1 MLDLS
6 VVLLTFGLAAAIVNP
21 APPTAPQ
28 ATPPVAQTEVRI
40 NQVIAPAHFS
50 ATQPA
55 ALLDGEQ
62 ASKTDINYT
71 PHSDEQTWHFDAQ
84 GNPAD
89 QASAG
94 GYYRKSLGKT
104 ADGRLVVQDYYQDS
118 GKPQTAPFI
127 LKENANPH
135 DFSGD
140 NSDSK
145 TVWYRKDGSLD
156 AIQDYRD
163 GKPFGRLNIYDDG
176 RLVAQFARDDEQT
189 EDPADPYNQLD
200 IAKGIR
206 LYYPSGNIMAFIDY
220 EDDER
225 AELYYREDGSPFL
238 ATLLDSDGKIKEIT
252 SWDKNGGYLAD
263 GPDEAELDAID
274 SRRKALLTRIANL
287 EFMGGAPAESALPKP
302 AAQPALLPES
312 VLDAKQ
318 ASKISIDY
326 TAESDGKTW
335 YFDRD
340 GKPVTAASAG
350 GYYRKSLGKTAD
362 GRLVAQDYYQD
373 SNTPQTAPFILMKD
387 ADPHNFSNDTVD
399 SKIVWYKEDGSVS
412 SVVPMRGGKPQ
423 GRQNYYQNGRLIA
436 QSALP
441 DGVEEDKDDPY
452 GKLANDVRY
461 YHENG
466 HILYLQGESAIEP
479 PYHTIIYDPAGT
491 PLAGLYLGKNPDDVE
506 VEHFSDTKEAQDAL
520 HAALERRKAIRERI
534 FKEDEDGSH
543 KTDTIDLPAPAA
555 QPGLHPESLLDAKQA
570 TAHAIDY
577 QADSENQIWYF
588 DVHGN
593 PTDKASAGG
602 YYRKSLGKT
611 ADGRLVAQDYYQD
624 SDAPQTAPFA
634 LVKDANPHN
643 FDNDIA
649 DSKIIWYR
657 KDGSTYA
664 VQTFKDGK
672 PTSRMNIYENGR
684 LVAQSAL
691 PAGVSEADDPYSSAG
706 DINNGMRYYY
716 PSGHLLALEHYY
728 TNQREEILYDN
739 EGKPLFTYRER
750 PGEPLARWNGMEE
763 HHPEQGQA
771 LEDAYT
777 RREQIQQMIEATAV
791 GSADKKATSDAD
803 GEKAAATATNPLP
816 CEAGEGGGGGVK
828 TRAATATDCS
838 QPTELPLPPVGEG
851 GDGVSPQPTDDKAG
865 NATAPAA
872 AEGKADAEKATPS
885 ELPPSSAGEGGDG
898 VSAQATDAKTD
909 NATNPLPCEAG
920 EGGGVK
926 TRSATA
932 TDCSQPT
939 ELPLPPVGEGG
950 DGVSP
955 QAADAKTETNGDR
968 KYNLGL
974 SLPLDSIQPDSLQAP
989 AAQTARLP
997 ENLLDA
1003 KQAAENP
1010 IDYTPATAPD
1020 LYADRDGKPSEQP
1033 TPGGFTRKTLGKTAD
1048 GRLVV
1053 QDYYQDSGT
1062 PQTAPLT
1069 LKKDAD
1075 PRDFTT
1081 AAVDGKAVWYS
1092 TAGDILAIQQYQN
1105 GAPVSRLNYYH
1116 AGRLAIQSRLPQGV
1130 SEADDPYS
1138 SAGDASK
1145 GERYYYQ
1152 NGQLLALDYDSRLDP
1167 NIRKILYDE
1176 NGQPLAA
1183 WRGERTND
1191 IVTTSSWNTL
1201 NNTPAAEQ
1209 TARRQTF
1216 DAALARKAE
1225 LQKLLHA
1232 ESELNAPADGDKAPS
1247 ATPDSQPAPSAAP
1260 PTTTHNHTGDDNV
1273 ALLLQEPAAHPDS
1286 KYNLHPRIWMSAG
1299 IEPDSMAAPP
1309 ALPAL
1314 PASEYDAAEAAK
1326 TDITYT
1332 PYPQAEKTYT
1342 RDSSYSTRKIL
1353 GETAD
1358 GRLVIQDYYANSD
1371 QPRTAPYILNKYG
1384 DKQDAGT
1391 IHADSKLVWYRQDGS
1406 VYAVQRYHAG
1416 HPAGHLSYYQ
1426 NGRLIAQHAS
1436 DVPDPYSIAGKVAS
1450 GTRYYDDD
1458 GHILALEYHQ
1468 GRVLGCGMT
1477 GYCEE
1482 AESLYAPD
1490 GSPLAAW
1497 HGEQTNDIVS
1507 IRSWN
1512 SLNTTP
1518 AAEQAARRKTFDAA
1532 LTRWEE
1538 IKQDLN
1544 GQDINSYYES
1554 PNAETR
1560 EPSQPDIAAA
1570 LLPDTLAAPA
1580 DLPAPTLAEN
1590 VLDAKQAAENP
1601 IDYTPLNYPD
1611 HYADRYGKPTRRPV
1625 HDGYIRKILGKT
1637 ADGRLVAQDYR
1648 KNDNSAQTAPFT
1660 LKKDADPRDFTT
1672 DAVDGKLVWHNP
1684 DGSVRAVQQYQNGAA
1699 TSPLRYYHEGRL
1711 AIQYTPADRTRYY
1724 HPNGQLLAVGEYF
1737 NYTLYDDQGKPL
1749 VAQTVRLGHLR
1760 DHKHWDSLNNTPA
1773 EQQRARRQ
1781 TYNAAIARGRRLH
1794 QMLQEDGHL
1803 YLFPNIKPQA
1813 IPADDEKTATLPA
1826 PPALPAPTLPE
1837 NLLDAKQAAENPIDY
1852 TPATAPDLYAD
1863 RDGKPSEQPTP
1874 GGFIRKTLG
1883 KTADGRLVVQ
1893 DYYQDSG
1900 TPQTAPLTL
1909 KKDAD
1914 PRDFSTDAVD
1924 GKLVWYAPD
1933 GDILAIQQ
1941 YQNGEAISPL
1951 HYYHEGR
1958 LAIATPQP
1966 GLPFDDLYN
1975 SAGEISRG
1983 LRYYHKNGQILALE
1997 RENTCNSVH
2006 CKRWQAL
2013 YDDQGQPLFTENL
2026 EKHGCIADWKYWNA
2040 INQAPEAQQMARY
2053 HILETVRKRQE
2064 TLQGLLTATGSR

>member
-6 VVLLTFGLAAAIVNP
+6 VVLLTFGLAAALVNP
-21 APPTAPQ
+21 APPAAPQ
-28 ATPPVAQTEVRI
+28 PTPPVAQTEVRI
-40 NQVIAPAHFS
+40 NQVIAPKPLK

-62 ASKTDINYT
+62 AAKTDINYT
-71 PHSDEQTWHFDAQ
+71 PRSDEQTWYFDAQ

-127 LKENANPH
+127 LKEDYDPH
-135 DFSGD
+135 DFNGES
-140 NSDSK
+140 SDSK

-252 SWDKNGGYLAD
+252 SWDKNGGYLAE
-263 GPDEAELDAID
+263 GPDDSELDAID

-287 EFMGGAPAESALPKP
+287 EFMGDTSAESALPTP

-340 GKPVTAASAG
+340 SKPTDKASAG
-350 GYYRKSLGKTAD
+350 GYYRKSLGHTAD

-387 ADPHNFSNDTVD
+387 ADPSDFSTETVD

-412 SVVPMRGGKPQ
+412 SIVPMRGGKPQ
-423 GRQNYYQNGRLIA
+423 GRQHYYQNGRLIA

-479 PYHTIIYDPAGT
+479 PYHIIIYDPAGT

-534 FKEDEDGSH
+534 FKEDEDGLH
-543 KTDTIDLPAPAA
+543 KTDIIDLPAPAA

-611 ADGRLVAQDYYQD
+611 ADGRLVVQDYYQD

-649 DSKIIWYR
+649 DGKIIWYR

-691 PAGVSEADDPYSSAG
+691 PAGVSEADDPYNSAG
-706 DINNGMRYYY
+706 DINSGMRYYY
-716 PSGHLLALEHYY
+716 PSGHLLALEHNY
-728 TNQREEILYDN
+728 TNYREEILYDP
-739 EGKPLFTYRER
+739 EGKPLATYQDSRDR
-750 PGEPLARWNGMEE
+750 LARWSVLDE
-763 HHPEQGQA
+763 HPEQGQA

-791 GSADKKATSDAD
+791 GSADAQAASDAD

-838 QPTELPLPPVGEG
+838 QPTELPLPPAGEG
-851 GDGVSPQPTDDKAG
+851 GDGVSPQAADAKADNTTNPHPCEAG
-865 NATAPAA
+865 EGGGVKTRAATATDCSQPT
-872 AEGKADAEKATPS
+872 KQP
-885 ELPPSSAGEGGDG
+885 LPPVGKGGDG
-898 VSAQATDAKTD
+898 VSPQAADAKAD
-909 NATNPLPCEAG
+909 NTTNPLPCEAG
-920 EGGGVK
+920 EGGGGGVK
-926 TRSATA
+926 TRAATATDCSQPTELPLPPVGEGGDGVSAQAADAKADSATAPAAAEGKADTEKAAPAELPLPPVGEGGDGVSAQAADAKADNATAPAAVESKADAAKAAPTELPLPPVGEGGDGVSPQAADAKADNTTNPHPCEAGEGGGVKTRAATA

-955 QAADAKTETNGDR
+955 QASDAKTETNSDR

-989 AAQTARLP
+989 AAQTAR
-997 ENLLDA
+997 
-1003 KQAAENP
+1003 
-1010 IDYTPATAPD
+1010 
-1020 LYADRDGKPSEQP
+1020 
-1033 TPGGFTRKTLGKTAD
+1033 
-1048 GRLVV
+1048 
-1053 QDYYQDSGT
+1053 
-1062 PQTAPLT
+1062 
-1069 LKKDAD
+1069 
-1075 PRDFTT
+1075 
-1081 AAVDGKAVWYS
+1081 
-1092 TAGDILAIQQYQN
+1092 
-1105 GAPVSRLNYYH
+1105 
-1116 AGRLAIQSRLPQGV
+1116 
-1130 SEADDPYS
+1130 
-1138 SAGDASK
+1138 
-1145 GERYYYQ
+1145 
-1152 NGQLLALDYDSRLDP
+1152 
-1167 NIRKILYDE
+1167 
-1176 NGQPLAA
+1176 
-1183 WRGERTND
+1183 
-1191 IVTTSSWNTL
+1191 
-1201 NNTPAAEQ
+1201 
-1209 TARRQTF
+1209 
-1216 DAALARKAE
+1216 
-1225 LQKLLHA
+1225 
-1232 ESELNAPADGDKAPS
+1232 
-1247 ATPDSQPAPSAAP
+1247 
-1260 PTTTHNHTGDDNV
+1260 
-1273 ALLLQEPAAHPDS
+1273 
-1286 KYNLHPRIWMSAG
+1286 
-1299 IEPDSMAAPP
+1299 
-1309 ALPAL
+1309 
-1314 PASEYDAAEAAK
+1314 
-1326 TDITYT
+1326 
-1332 PYPQAEKTYT
+1332 
-1342 RDSSYSTRKIL
+1342 
-1353 GETAD
+1353 
-1358 GRLVIQDYYANSD
+1358 
-1371 QPRTAPYILNKYG
+1371 
-1384 DKQDAGT
+1384 
-1391 IHADSKLVWYRQDGS
+1391 
-1406 VYAVQRYHAG
+1406 
-1416 HPAGHLSYYQ
+1416 
-1426 NGRLIAQHAS
+1426 
-1436 DVPDPYSIAGKVAS
+1436 
-1450 GTRYYDDD
+1450 
-1458 GHILALEYHQ
+1458 
-1468 GRVLGCGMT
+1468 
-1477 GYCEE
+1477 
-1482 AESLYAPD
+1482 
-1490 GSPLAAW
+1490 
-1497 HGEQTNDIVS
+1497 
-1507 IRSWN
+1507 
-1512 SLNTTP
+1512 
-1518 AAEQAARRKTFDAA
+1518 
-1532 LTRWEE
+1532 
-1538 IKQDLN
+1538 
-1544 GQDINSYYES
+1544 
-1554 PNAETR
+1554 
-1560 EPSQPDIAAA
+1560 
-1570 LLPDTLAAPA
+1570 
-1580 DLPAPTLAEN
+1580 
-1590 VLDAKQAAENP
+1590 
-1601 IDYTPLNYPD
+1601 
-1611 HYADRYGKPTRRPV
+1611 
-1625 HDGYIRKILGKT
+1625 
-1637 ADGRLVAQDYR
+1637 
-1648 KNDNSAQTAPFT
+1648 
-1660 LKKDADPRDFTT
+1660 
-1672 DAVDGKLVWHNP
+1672 
-1684 DGSVRAVQQYQNGAA
+1684 
-1699 TSPLRYYHEGRL
+1699 
-1711 AIQYTPADRTRYY
+1711 
-1724 HPNGQLLAVGEYF
+1724 
-1737 NYTLYDDQGKPL
+1737 
-1749 VAQTVRLGHLR
+1749 
-1760 DHKHWDSLNNTPA
+1760 
-1773 EQQRARRQ
+1773 
-1781 TYNAAIARGRRLH
+1781 
-1794 QMLQEDGHL
+1794 
-1803 YLFPNIKPQA
+1803 
-1813 IPADDEKTATLPA
+1813 
-1826 PPALPAPTLPE
+1826 LPE

-1909 KKDAD
+1909 KKGAD
-1914 PRDFSTDAVD
+1914 PRDFTTAAVD
-1924 GKLVWYAPD
+1924 GKAVWYSTA

-1941 YQNGEAISPL
+1941 YQNGAPVSRL
-1951 HYYHEGR
+1951 NYYHAGR
-1958 LAIATPQP
+1958 LVIQSRLPQGVSEAEDP
-1966 GLPFDDLYN
+1966 YSSVGDA
-1975 SAGEISRG
+1975 SKGE
-1983 LRYYHKNGQILALE
+1983 RYYYQNGQLLALDYDS
-1997 RENTCNSVH
+1997 RLDPNIR
-2006 CKRWQAL
+2006 KIL
-2013 YDDQGQPLFTENL
+2013 YDENGQPLAAW
-2026 EKHGCIADWKYWNA
+2026 HGERSNDIVTTSSWNTLNNTPA
-2040 INQAPEAQQMARY
+2040 AEQTARRQTFDAALARKAELQKLLHAESELNAPTDGDKAPSATPDSQPAPSAATPTT
-2053 HILETVRKRQE
+2053 HNHTGDGNVAP
-2064 TLQGLLTATGSR
+2064 LL

>member
-6 VVLLTFGLAAAIVNP
+6 VVLLTFGLAAALVNP
-21 APPTAPQ
+21 APPAAPQ
-28 ATPPVAQTEVRI
+28 PTPPVAQTEVRI
-40 NQVIAPAHFS
+40 NQVIAPKPLK

-62 ASKTDINYT
+62 AAKTDINYT
-71 PHSDEQTWHFDAQ
+71 PRSDEQTWYFDAQ

-127 LKENANPH
+127 LKEDYDPH
-135 DFSGD
+135 DFNGES
-140 NSDSK
+140 SDSK

-252 SWDKNGGYLAD
+252 SWDKNGGYLAE
-263 GPDEAELDAID
+263 GPDDSELDAID

-287 EFMGGAPAESALPKP
+287 EFMGDTSAESALPTP

-340 GKPVTAASAG
+340 SKPTDKASAG
-350 GYYRKSLGKTAD
+350 GYYRKSLGHTAD

-387 ADPHNFSNDTVD
+387 ADPSDFSTETVD

-412 SVVPMRGGKPQ
+412 SIVPMRGGKPQ
-423 GRQNYYQNGRLIA
+423 GRQHYYQNGRLIA

-479 PYHTIIYDPAGT
+479 PYHIIIYDPAGT

-534 FKEDEDGSH
+534 FKEDEDGLH
-543 KTDTIDLPAPAA
+543 KTDIIDLPAPAA

-611 ADGRLVAQDYYQD
+611 ADGRLVVQDYYQD

-649 DSKIIWYR
+649 DGKIIWYR

-691 PAGVSEADDPYSSAG
+691 PAGVSEADDPYNSAG
-706 DINNGMRYYY
+706 DINSGMRYYY
-716 PSGHLLALEHYY
+716 PSGHLLALEHNY
-728 TNQREEILYDN
+728 TNYREEILYDP
-739 EGKPLFTYRER
+739 EGKPLATYQDSRDR
-750 PGEPLARWNGMEE
+750 LARWSVLDE
-763 HHPEQGQA
+763 HPEQGQA

-791 GSADKKATSDAD
+791 GSADAQAASDAD

-838 QPTELPLPPVGEG
+838 QPTKQPLPPVG
-851 GDGVSPQPTDDKAG
+851 K
-865 NATAPAA
+865 
-872 AEGKADAEKATPS
+872 
-885 ELPPSSAGEGGDG
+885 
-898 VSAQATDAKTD
+898 
-909 NATNPLPCEAG
+909 
-920 EGGGVK
+920 
-926 TRSATA
+926 
-932 TDCSQPT
+932 
-939 ELPLPPVGEGG
+939 GG

-955 QAADAKTETNGDR
+955 QASDAKTETNSDR

-989 AAQTARLP
+989 AAQTAR
-997 ENLLDA
+997 
-1003 KQAAENP
+1003 
-1010 IDYTPATAPD
+1010 
-1020 LYADRDGKPSEQP
+1020 
-1033 TPGGFTRKTLGKTAD
+1033 
-1048 GRLVV
+1048 
-1053 QDYYQDSGT
+1053 
-1062 PQTAPLT
+1062 
-1069 LKKDAD
+1069 
-1075 PRDFTT
+1075 
-1081 AAVDGKAVWYS
+1081 
-1092 TAGDILAIQQYQN
+1092 
-1105 GAPVSRLNYYH
+1105 
-1116 AGRLAIQSRLPQGV
+1116 
-1130 SEADDPYS
+1130 
-1138 SAGDASK
+1138 
-1145 GERYYYQ
+1145 
-1152 NGQLLALDYDSRLDP
+1152 
-1167 NIRKILYDE
+1167 
-1176 NGQPLAA
+1176 
-1183 WRGERTND
+1183 
-1191 IVTTSSWNTL
+1191 
-1201 NNTPAAEQ
+1201 
-1209 TARRQTF
+1209 
-1216 DAALARKAE
+1216 
-1225 LQKLLHA
+1225 
-1232 ESELNAPADGDKAPS
+1232 
-1247 ATPDSQPAPSAAP
+1247 
-1260 PTTTHNHTGDDNV
+1260 
-1273 ALLLQEPAAHPDS
+1273 
-1286 KYNLHPRIWMSAG
+1286 
-1299 IEPDSMAAPP
+1299 
-1309 ALPAL
+1309 
-1314 PASEYDAAEAAK
+1314 
-1326 TDITYT
+1326 
-1332 PYPQAEKTYT
+1332 
-1342 RDSSYSTRKIL
+1342 
-1353 GETAD
+1353 
-1358 GRLVIQDYYANSD
+1358 
-1371 QPRTAPYILNKYG
+1371 
-1384 DKQDAGT
+1384 
-1391 IHADSKLVWYRQDGS
+1391 
-1406 VYAVQRYHAG
+1406 
-1416 HPAGHLSYYQ
+1416 
-1426 NGRLIAQHAS
+1426 
-1436 DVPDPYSIAGKVAS
+1436 
-1450 GTRYYDDD
+1450 
-1458 GHILALEYHQ
+1458 
-1468 GRVLGCGMT
+1468 
-1477 GYCEE
+1477 
-1482 AESLYAPD
+1482 
-1490 GSPLAAW
+1490 
-1497 HGEQTNDIVS
+1497 
-1507 IRSWN
+1507 
-1512 SLNTTP
+1512 
-1518 AAEQAARRKTFDAA
+1518 
-1532 LTRWEE
+1532 
-1538 IKQDLN
+1538 
-1544 GQDINSYYES
+1544 
-1554 PNAETR
+1554 
-1560 EPSQPDIAAA
+1560 
-1570 LLPDTLAAPA
+1570 
-1580 DLPAPTLAEN
+1580 
-1590 VLDAKQAAENP
+1590 
-1601 IDYTPLNYPD
+1601 
-1611 HYADRYGKPTRRPV
+1611 
-1625 HDGYIRKILGKT
+1625 
-1637 ADGRLVAQDYR
+1637 
-1648 KNDNSAQTAPFT
+1648 
-1660 LKKDADPRDFTT
+1660 
-1672 DAVDGKLVWHNP
+1672 
-1684 DGSVRAVQQYQNGAA
+1684 
-1699 TSPLRYYHEGRL
+1699 
-1711 AIQYTPADRTRYY
+1711 
-1724 HPNGQLLAVGEYF
+1724 
-1737 NYTLYDDQGKPL
+1737 
-1749 VAQTVRLGHLR
+1749 
-1760 DHKHWDSLNNTPA
+1760 
-1773 EQQRARRQ
+1773 
-1781 TYNAAIARGRRLH
+1781 
-1794 QMLQEDGHL
+1794 
-1803 YLFPNIKPQA
+1803 
-1813 IPADDEKTATLPA
+1813 
-1826 PPALPAPTLPE
+1826 LPE

-1909 KKDAD
+1909 KKGAD
-1914 PRDFSTDAVD
+1914 PRDFTTAAVD
-1924 GKLVWYAPD
+1924 GKAVWYSTA

-1941 YQNGEAISPL
+1941 YQNGAPVSRL
-1951 HYYHEGR
+1951 NYYHAGR
-1958 LAIATPQP
+1958 LVIQSRLPQGVSEAEDP
-1966 GLPFDDLYN
+1966 YSSVGDA
-1975 SAGEISRG
+1975 SKGE
-1983 LRYYHKNGQILALE
+1983 RYYYQNGQLLALDYDS
-1997 RENTCNSVH
+1997 RLDPNIR
-2006 CKRWQAL
+2006 KIL
-2013 YDDQGQPLFTENL
+2013 YDENGQPLAAW
-2026 EKHGCIADWKYWNA
+2026 HGERSNDIVTTSSWNTLNNTPA
-2040 INQAPEAQQMARY
+2040 AEQTARRQTFDAALARKAELQKLLHAESELNAPTDGDKAPSATPDSQPAPSAATPTT
-2053 HILETVRKRQE
+2053 HNHTGDGNVAP
-2064 TLQGLLTATGSR
+2064 LL

>member
-6 VVLLTFGLAAAIVNP
+6 VVLLTFGLAAALVNP
-21 APPTAPQ
+21 APPAAPQ
-28 ATPPVAQTEVRI
+28 PTPPVAQTEVRI
-40 NQVIAPAHFS
+40 NQVIAPKPLK

-62 ASKTDINYT
+62 AAKTDINYT
-71 PHSDEQTWHFDAQ
+71 PRSDEQTWYFDAQ

-127 LKENANPH
+127 LKEDYDPH
-135 DFSGD
+135 DFNGES
-140 NSDSK
+140 SDSK

-252 SWDKNGGYLAD
+252 SWDKNGGYLAE
-263 GPDEAELDAID
+263 GPDDSELDAID

-287 EFMGGAPAESALPKP
+287 EFMGDTSAESALPTP

-340 GKPVTAASAG
+340 SKPTDKASAG

-412 SVVPMRGGKPQ
+412 SIVPMRGGKPQ

-543 KTDTIDLPAPAA
+543 KTDIIDLPAPAA

-611 ADGRLVAQDYYQD
+611 ADGRLVVQDYYQD

-649 DSKIIWYR
+649 DGKIIWYR

-716 PSGHLLALEHYY
+716 PSGHLLSLEQYY
-728 TNQREEILYDN
+728 ANQREEILYDN

-771 LEDAYT
+771 LKDAYT

-791 GSADKKATSDAD
+791 DSANEKAASDAD

-838 QPTELPLPPVGEG
+838 QPTELPLPPAGEG
-851 GDGVSPQPTDDKAG
+851 GDGVSPQAADAKAD
-865 NATAPAA
+865 NTTAPAA
-872 AEGKADAEKATPS
+872 AEGKADAEKATPA
-885 ELPPSSAGEGGDG
+885 ELPLPPVGEGGDG
-898 VSAQATDAKTD
+898 VSAQAADAKAD
-909 NATNPLPCEAG
+909 SAAAAEAKADAEKAAT
-920 EGGGVK
+920 
-926 TRSATA
+926 
-932 TDCSQPT
+932 T

-955 QAADAKTETNGDR
+955 QAADAKADNATADDN
-968 KYNLGL
+968 
-974 SLPLDSIQPDSLQAP
+974 QAI
-989 AAQTARLP
+989 
-997 ENLLDA
+997 LDA

-1010 IDYTPATAPD
+1010 IDYTAAPAPD

-1033 TPGGFTRKTLGKTAD
+1033 VPGGFVRKTLGKTAD

-1069 LKKDAD
+1069 LKKGAD

-1092 TAGDILAIQQYQN
+1092 VEGDI
-1105 GAPVSRLNYYH
+1105 
-1116 AGRLAIQSRLPQGV
+1116 
-1130 SEADDPYS
+1130 
-1138 SAGDASK
+1138 
-1145 GERYYYQ
+1145 
-1152 NGQLLALDYDSRLDP
+1152 
-1167 NIRKILYDE
+1167 
-1176 NGQPLAA
+1176 
-1183 WRGERTND
+1183 
-1191 IVTTSSWNTL
+1191 
-1201 NNTPAAEQ
+1201 
-1209 TARRQTF
+1209 F
-1216 DAALARKAE
+1216 
-1225 LQKLLHA
+1225 
-1232 ESELNAPADGDKAPS
+1232 
-1247 ATPDSQPAPSAAP
+1247 
-1260 PTTTHNHTGDDNV
+1260 
-1273 ALLLQEPAAHPDS
+1273 
-1286 KYNLHPRIWMSAG
+1286 
-1299 IEPDSMAAPP
+1299 
-1309 ALPAL
+1309 
-1314 PASEYDAAEAAK
+1314 
-1326 TDITYT
+1326 
-1332 PYPQAEKTYT
+1332 
-1342 RDSSYSTRKIL
+1342 
-1353 GETAD
+1353 
-1358 GRLVIQDYYANSD
+1358 
-1371 QPRTAPYILNKYG
+1371 
-1384 DKQDAGT
+1384 
-1391 IHADSKLVWYRQDGS
+1391 
-1406 VYAVQRYHAG
+1406 
-1416 HPAGHLSYYQ
+1416 
-1426 NGRLIAQHAS
+1426 
-1436 DVPDPYSIAGKVAS
+1436 
-1450 GTRYYDDD
+1450 
-1458 GHILALEYHQ
+1458 
-1468 GRVLGCGMT
+1468 
-1477 GYCEE
+1477 
-1482 AESLYAPD
+1482 
-1490 GSPLAAW
+1490 
-1497 HGEQTNDIVS
+1497 
-1507 IRSWN
+1507 
-1512 SLNTTP
+1512 
-1518 AAEQAARRKTFDAA
+1518 
-1532 LTRWEE
+1532 
-1538 IKQDLN
+1538 
-1544 GQDINSYYES
+1544 
-1554 PNAETR
+1554 
-1560 EPSQPDIAAA
+1560 
-1570 LLPDTLAAPA
+1570 
-1580 DLPAPTLAEN
+1580 
-1590 VLDAKQAAENP
+1590 
-1601 IDYTPLNYPD
+1601 
-1611 HYADRYGKPTRRPV
+1611 
-1625 HDGYIRKILGKT
+1625 
-1637 ADGRLVAQDYR
+1637 
-1648 KNDNSAQTAPFT
+1648 
-1660 LKKDADPRDFTT
+1660 
-1672 DAVDGKLVWHNP
+1672 
-1684 DGSVRAVQQYQNGAA
+1684 
-1699 TSPLRYYHEGRL
+1699 
-1711 AIQYTPADRTRYY
+1711 
-1724 HPNGQLLAVGEYF
+1724 
-1737 NYTLYDDQGKPL
+1737 
-1749 VAQTVRLGHLR
+1749 
-1760 DHKHWDSLNNTPA
+1760 
-1773 EQQRARRQ
+1773 
-1781 TYNAAIARGRRLH
+1781 
-1794 QMLQEDGHL
+1794 
-1803 YLFPNIKPQA
+1803 
-1813 IPADDEKTATLPA
+1813 
-1826 PPALPAPTLPE
+1826 
-1837 NLLDAKQAAENPIDY
+1837 
-1852 TPATAPDLYAD
+1852 
-1863 RDGKPSEQPTP
+1863 
-1874 GGFIRKTLG
+1874 
-1883 KTADGRLVVQ
+1883 
-1893 DYYQDSG
+1893 
-1900 TPQTAPLTL
+1900 
-1909 KKDAD
+1909 
-1914 PRDFSTDAVD
+1914 
-1924 GKLVWYAPD
+1924 
-1933 GDILAIQQ
+1933 AIQQ
-1941 YQNGEAISPL
+1941 YQNGESTSPL
-1951 HYYHEGR
+1951 RYYREGR
-1958 LAIATPQP
+1958 LSEQSEPSNPQ
-1966 GLPFDDLYN
+1966 
-1975 SAGEISRG
+1975 
-1983 LRYYHKNGQILALE
+1983 
-1997 RENTCNSVH
+1997 
-2006 CKRWQAL
+2006 
-2013 YDDQGQPLFTENL
+2013 QP
-2026 EKHGCIADWKYWNA
+2026 
-2040 INQAPEAQQMARY
+2040 
-2053 HILETVRKRQE
+2053 
-2064 TLQGLLTATGSR
+2064 